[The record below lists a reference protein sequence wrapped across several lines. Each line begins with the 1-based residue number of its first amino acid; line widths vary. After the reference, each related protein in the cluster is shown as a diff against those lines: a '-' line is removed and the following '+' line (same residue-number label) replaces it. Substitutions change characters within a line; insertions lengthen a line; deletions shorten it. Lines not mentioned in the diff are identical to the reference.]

1 MPRPHPSFF
10 FSATVSPSHTCPLN
24 DLHCHYSPACPTPG
38 NHSSFFSWD
47 DSPNLHTAPSG
58 VTKLSR
64 APKRKVR
71 LDVPW
76 LWPYC
81 HISGSPRSF
90 YFMLDLAL
98 YSPSSLT
105 DTRQKNL
112 TSFLCSN
119 SLTPFPETP
128 HSINSLIQF
137 RSGLFPQSNKRSPM
151 GLQASSLP
159 EPASLCFGENMKA
172 ELAQKGW

>member
-1 MPRPHPSFF
+1 M
-10 FSATVSPSHTCPLN
+10 
-24 DLHCHYSPACPTPG
+24 
-38 NHSSFFSWD
+38 
-47 DSPNLHTAPSG
+47 
-58 VTKLSR
+58 
-64 APKRKVR
+64 RKVR

-81 HISGSPRSF
+81 HISGSPPSF
-90 YFMLDLAL
+90 YFVIDLAL

-105 DTRQKNL
+105 DTRQKKL

-128 HSINSLIQF
+128 HPINSLIQF
-137 RSGLFPQSNKRSPM
+137 RSGPSPQNNKHSLM

-159 EPASLCFGENMKA
+159 EPASFYFEEDTKA
-172 ELAQKGW
+172 ELAQKCW